1 MTYCLLYC
9 NEVKGVVT
17 VGPRWSATWQQRKIE
32 RPTHG
37 KYDCALSVEMYISV
51 YSIFGYT
58 LDFGQCVYDAI

>member
-1 MTYCLLYC
+1 M
-9 NEVKGVVT
+9 VT